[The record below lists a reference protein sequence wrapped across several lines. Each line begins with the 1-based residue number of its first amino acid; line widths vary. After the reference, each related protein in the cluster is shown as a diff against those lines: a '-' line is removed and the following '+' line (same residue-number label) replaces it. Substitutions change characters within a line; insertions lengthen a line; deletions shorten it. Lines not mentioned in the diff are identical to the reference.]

1 MDNLDIKNIQLSY
14 QAIYNE
20 TLYESMQDLG
30 IIGEERAPG
39 VRPYN
44 PGPTQAEVRA
54 DAKQATKK
62 KAEKDKDNDKSG
74 YGPEEKFKDWKL
86 TSTPSTVNKK

>member
-54 DAKQATKK
+54 DAKRAAKEKK
-62 KAEKDKDNDKSG
+62 R
-74 YGPEEKFKDWKL
+74 
-86 TSTPSTVNKK
+86 

>member
-1 MDNLDIKNIQLSY
+1 MDNLDIKNLQLSY
-14 QAIYNE
+14 QAIYND
-20 TLYESMQDLG
+20 TLCESMQDLG

-54 DAKQATKK
+54 DAKHGNK
-62 KAEKDKDNDKSG
+62 EKGRKG
-74 YGPEEKFKDWKL
+74 
-86 TSTPSTVNKK
+86 